1 MAKLRSI
8 LLAEDDELD
17 AELTIDALR
26 AVGIKNPIQ
35 RVADGA
41 EALDFLYRRGA
52 YAERHEGAPLVV
64 ILDIKM
70 PRVDG
75 HEVLEKIRA
84 DALLKHTPVVMLTS
98 SRHESDMARDWGAG
112 VNAYVV
118 KPVSPAQ
125 YTEAVQTL
133 GQFWATINQAPGEDG

>member
-1 MAKLRSI
+1 MSRWRPI

-26 AVGIKNPIQ
+26 AVGIKNDIV
-35 RVADGA
+35 RVADGS
-41 EALDFLYRRGA
+41 EALDYLFRRGVHSH
-52 YAERHEGAPLVV
+52 RTEGMPLVV

-75 HEVLEKIRA
+75 HEVLERIRA
-84 DALLKHTPVVMLTS
+84 DPHLKRTPVVMLTS
-98 SRHESDMARDWGAG
+98 SRHESDISRDWNAG

-118 KPVSPAQ
+118 KPVSPDQ
-125 YTEAVQTL
+125 YAEAVKTL
-133 GQFWATINQAPGEDG
+133 GQFWATINQAPDAE